1 MTKNIPTTKS
11 RWKIQGIQSTTVVFK
26 AELPGGYSN
35 GEIATI
41 LQRLAC
47 RHLTDEEII
56 SASLRKGRRTSLL
69 ETKTAGP
76 PHGNRL
82 TIWIDGATVD
92 YIAGYWRPGAD

>member
-1 MTKNIPTTKS
+1 MKPISHKKP
-11 RWKIQGIQSTTVVFK
+11 RWKIQGIHSTTVVFK
-26 AELPGGYSN
+26 GELPGGYSN
-35 GEIATI
+35 GEITTI

-69 ETKTAGP
+69 EAKTAGP

-82 TIWIDGATVD
+82 TIWIDGTTVD
-92 YIAGYWRPGAD
+92 YIAGYWRAGEDN